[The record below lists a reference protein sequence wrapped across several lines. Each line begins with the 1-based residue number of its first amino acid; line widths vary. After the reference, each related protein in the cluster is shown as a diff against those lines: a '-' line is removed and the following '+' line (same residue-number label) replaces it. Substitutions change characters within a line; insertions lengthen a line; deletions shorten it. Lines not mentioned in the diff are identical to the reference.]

1 MSSPHFQM
9 WGKMRSEKD
18 EISEKPADSSLG
30 RRELMK
36 IGAGAFV
43 ASAISAP
50 AASVAPAELP
60 QNERPSGPPAA
71 PGSMRKPGEIAPFS
85 SAGYKNPAERLAG
98 NGPMD
103 DTTARIV
110 KWVRDYDVSQSSPAT
125 IRALN
130 RTMLDSMS
138 AIVAGFEEEPCRIA
152 ARVARLSPPGEM
164 KCTVL
169 GYGVETTPELATFA
183 NGCLIREVD
192 FNDMSDEGGHVST
205 LIPAAMA
212 IGEALHCSGSQVME
226 SIIVGYEV
234 AAIPAGGEAV
244 VAAMVAGK
252 LMKLDEDRLANALT
266 MALTPHVA
274 LNKGVGV
281 LSMWKG
287 TRSAESAKCGI
298 WAAILAREGMTGPP
312 QPFEGVG
319 GFWHYQSLGRNG
331 NGMGREFTIPA
342 KGSGMAIERN
352 WFKRRPAEASSQ
364 GLLMIMPEIRAWVK
378 PDEVASIH
386 WDTPYGNWEEIC
398 DNPKWDPTNRET
410 ADHSLPYIVARAL
423 MDGDVYLD
431 SFLDRSKVDDP
442 AVRALMAKITM
453 AGVSGWESNGQNN
466 GPGRLT
472 VVKKSGETK
481 YFDTYNGVRA
491 LTLDDHPPFTEEEM
505 MDKWTR
511 VCGFKK
517 VDNGQRDRAYK
528 LWTNLSAVRDFG
540 DAMKSMAK
548 FGQPRPL

>member
-1 MSSPHFQM
+1 MKS
-9 WGKMRSEKD
+9 KKD
-18 EISEKPADSSLG
+18 ELHKKSDSTVG
-30 RRELMK
+30 RRDLMK
-36 IGAGAFV
+36 IGAAAVV
-43 ASAISAP
+43 ASAISASDAS
-50 AASVAPAELP
+50 AASAAPA
-60 QNERPSGPPAA
+60 QNQRPSGAPAA
-71 PGSMRKPGEIAPFS
+71 VGSMRNPGEIAPFTG
-85 SAGYKNPAERLAG
+85 AGYKNPSKRLAG

-103 DTTARIV
+103 ETTARIV
-110 KWVRDYDVSQSSPAT
+110 KWVHDYDVSKASPAT
-125 IRALN
+125 IRAFN

-138 AIVAGFEEEPCRIA
+138 SVVAGFEEEPSRIA
-152 ARVARLSPPGEM
+152 ARVARLSLPGEM

-169 GYGVETTPELATFA
+169 GYGISTTPELATFA
-183 NGCLIREVD
+183 NGCLVREVD

-205 LIPAAMA
+205 LIPVAMA
-212 IGEALHCSGSQVME
+212 IGEALHCTGTQVME
-226 SIIVGYEV
+226 SIIAGYEV
-234 AAIPAGGEAV
+234 AAIPAGGEPV
-244 VAAMVAGK
+244 IAAMVAGK

-266 MALTPHVA
+266 IALTPHVA

-287 TRSAESAKCGI
+287 TRSAESAKCGV
-298 WAAILAREGMTGPP
+298 WAAMLAKEGMTGPP
-312 QPFEGVG
+312 QPFEGRG
-319 GFWHYQSLGRNG
+319 GFWSYQSAGGQG

-342 KGSGMAIERN
+342 KSSGMAIERN

-364 GLLMIMPEIRAWVK
+364 GLLVIMPQIREWVK

-386 WDTPYGNWEEIC
+386 WDTSYSNWEEIC

-431 SFLDRSKVDDP
+431 SYLDRSKVDDP

-453 AGVSGWESNGQNN
+453 GGVNGWVGN

-481 YFDTYNGVRA
+481 YFDTYNGVRV
-491 LTLDDHPPFTEEEM
+491 LSLEDHAPFTDDEM
-505 MDKWTR
+505 MNKWTR
-511 VCGFKK
+511 VCAFKK
-517 VDNGQRDRAYK
+517 VDNAQRDSAYK
-528 LWTNLSAVRDFG
+528 VWTNVSAVKDFG